1 MKMKRGKTCY
11 YEEVEGYAKHYGYG
25 ITEHGKKIVRGN
37 VIILTKE
44 IGHEVVLIF
53 LLNRVTSNGNFY
65 ECVYTNEPIKQDD
78 S

>member
-1 MKMKRGKTCY
+1 MKMKRGKTYY
-11 YEEVEGYAKHYGYG
+11 YEEVEGYGKHYGYG

-37 VIILTKE
+37 VIILSKE

-65 ECVYTNEPIKQDD
+65 ECVYANEPIGVID